1 MNKEI
6 GFVTIGMPVYNG
18 EKFIRAAIQSL
29 LHQTYSNFELII
41 SDNAS
46 TDLTEVIAREYA
58 LKDKRIKYVR
68 QPKNLGPGHN
78 FKFVF
83 DEACG
88 EYFMWAACDDV
99 FSKNFV
105 EINHKFLSKNHE
117 YVASTCPTGYD
128 IASLDQQKLVDF
140 ALDGNVLERFTEFFE
155 NSNVSHGLYYSMMRT
170 DVLRD
175 CEVVGQE
182 FFACD
187 WALILYLA
195 LNGKIHRSSE
205 GYTIFG
211 VDGVSRGPDAY
222 KVSRVHLI
230 EYIFPFYTF
239 TKHIIKIIIGLRL
252 KQKIRI
258 FYLLV
263 KLNIKGAIDKA
274 YSHVY
279 FIYKKLTKSKNLL

>member
-6 GFVTIGMPVYNG
+6 GFVSIGMPVYNG

-46 TDLTEVIAREYA
+46 TDLTEVICREYA

-105 EINHKFLSKNHE
+105 EINQKFLSKNLE
-117 YVASTCPTGYD
+117 YVASTCPTGFD
-128 IASLDQQKLVDF
+128 DGSLSQQKLVNF
-140 ALDGNVLERFTEFFE
+140 SLEGNLIERYVKFFDYG
-155 NSNVSHGLYYSMMRT
+155 NVSHGMFYSMMRT
-170 DVLRD
+170 DVLRG
-175 CEVVGQE
+175 CEVVGQA
-182 FFACD
+182 FFAWD

-211 VDGVSRGPDAY
+211 VDGISRGPDAY
-222 KVSRVHLI
+222 RFSRTHPI
-230 EYIFPFYTF
+230 EHIFPFYTF
-239 TKHIIKIIIGLRL
+239 TRHIIKIITGLSL
-252 KQKIRI
+252 KQKVRI

-263 KLNIKGAIDKA
+263 KLNIKGAINKA